1 MIFEQIDKLYN
12 NESVEKRYKLLIET
26 YDKSIIDYYLYD
38 KYNYLYSEDNINN
51 KINRNGQIT
60 FKKLLI
66 ERYKCCIISK
76 NTENTCDAAHIIPYS
91 KLDTN
96 NKYNVDNGLL
106 IRTDLHRYFDNKI
119 LKINPQTLIISFDS
133 EWLNKN
139 RNYEEY
145 NNIKVDINENSIKY
159 LIEFYK
165 E

>member
-1 MIFEQIDKLYN
+1 MIFEQIDELYN

-26 YDKSIIDYYLYD
+26 YDKSIIDYYMYD
-38 KYNYLYSEDNINN
+38 KYNYLYCEDNINN

-96 NKYNVDNGLL
+96 NKYNIDNGLL

-139 RNYEEY
+139 KNYEEY

-165 E
+165 